1 MDVGKKFNC
10 VYFNYKNGC
19 RLVNPFLGLNI
30 TELPE
35 ESFFG
40 DYQILLG
47 ICSVFDYVAHSDEN
61 DPDEEVQDINQA
73 GNTWCLTIPDSKFLK
88 LCDQFP
94 KFRSYVLERGLARRA
109 FLQYV
114 QKDLISILDIK

>member
-1 MDVGKKFNC
+1 MIIDVGKKFNC

-47 ICSVFDYVAHSDEN
+47 ICSVFDYVAHSY
-61 DPDEEVQDINQA
+61 EEPLSSHDINQA
-73 GNTWCLTIPDSKFLK
+73 SNTWCMTIPAAKFST

-94 KFRSYVLERGLARRA
+94 KFR
-109 FLQYV
+109 
-114 QKDLISILDIK
+114 